1 VRVWQAEGAAAVR
14 DRIWDRAIEAGRR
27 ASIRLR
33 GLGGLGGGH
42 DGREAW
48 PTVSV
53 LNVIGVPIAATFGGV
68 PLQLRTR
75 LLRESAER
83 RVALLSRERDGNFR
97 LECWNAS
104 DRLPRVAIFAGGEW
118 NGDPLAEDVGWLN
131 AVRSCCELVKPR
143 AIHVENAA
151 GLSMVSLAQLPLH
164 LPLALSVHD
173 FALFCRRPHL
183 WDARGGCGFCH
194 YSTDAARCGACLSAA
209 AAADRF
215 AIDQTTHRRLGAEL
229 LRAAALVI
237 VPSRFMRDQLETL
250 FAWQSDRNGHVIAP
264 GIELPPAANA
274 TRSARH
280 ADQVA
285 FLGGGQ
291 EHKGGGRF
299 LSLATALAARGVAVT
314 VYGGY
319 GHDNLRAL
327 RGVRDVRVRGYF
339 RAGSLP
345 ALLARQGA
353 AVALALSGV
362 PESFSLALSEAWAAG
377 VPVVAPALGAF
388 SERLQDAGDAGGQL
402 VSADPSDAEVLDA
415 IDRVRARASGGMA
428 APRPTPTPPTAAQ
441 AAAQHLAIY
450 RERGLITSS

>member
-1 VRVWQAEGAAAVR
+1 
-14 DRIWDRAIEAGRR
+14 
-27 ASIRLR
+27 
-33 GLGGLGGGH
+33 
-42 DGREAW
+42 
-48 PTVSV
+48 
-53 LNVIGVPIAATFGGV
+53 
-68 PLQLRTR
+68 
-75 LLRESAER
+75 
-83 RVALLSRERDGNFR
+83 
-97 LECWNAS
+97 
-104 DRLPRVAIFAGGEW
+104 
-118 NGDPLAEDVGWLN
+118 
-131 AVRSCCELVKPR
+131 
-143 AIHVENAA
+143 
-151 GLSMVSLAQLPLH
+151 
-164 LPLALSVHD
+164 
-173 FALFCRRPHL
+173 
-183 WDARGGCGFCH
+183 
-194 YSTDAARCGACLSAA
+194 
-209 AAADRF
+209 
-215 AIDQTTHRRLGAEL
+215 
-229 LRAAALVI
+229 
-237 VPSRFMRDQLETL
+237 
-250 FAWQSDRNGHVIAP
+250 
-264 GIELPPAANA
+264 LPPAGNA
-274 TRSARH
+274 TRSTRH

-327 RGVRDVRVRGYF
+327 RGVRGVRDVRVRGYF
-339 RAGSLP
+339 RTGSLP

-362 PESFSLALSEAWAAG
+362 PESFSLALSEAWAAS

-415 IDRVRARASGGMA
+415 IDRVRARASGAMA